1 MTAHL
6 QSGYYL
12 KMFLIA
18 IGSFFFALGLMLT
31 DELFLSMSL
40 SFGNSILKTQYD
52 YPFLGYVGVWQA
64 WEIDFSVLIVAFL
77 MMLAASLLHPT
88 AQGAVAEL
96 DRAAGISGMR
106 RKRTLILAAV
116 VVGAIIV
123 TAALIYVYSDVNV
136 TSVEVYIATRT
147 VSQSGS
153 LLNSTVFLAG
163 SDTNDRLL
171 PQGAGF
177 SYVWVQQ
184 PIPVGGCSNYILT
197 ISSANTRTPGF
208 SILYMSPVPPSPID
222 NTRSNSL
229 DFQIQTPS
237 HSYTG
242 VLAIY
247 LNETAM
253 CQ

>member
-1 MTAHL
+1 MTVRL

-12 KMFLIA
+12 KIFLIA
-18 IGSFFFALGLMLT
+18 IGSFLFALGLMLT

-64 WEIDFSVLIVAFL
+64 WEIDFSVLTVAFL
-77 MMLAASLLHPT
+77 MMLLASLLHPT
-88 AQGAVAEL
+88 TQGAVVESDKATE
-96 DRAAGISGMR
+96 IPGMR
-106 RKRTLILAAV
+106 RKRTLVLAAV
-116 VVGAIIV
+116 VVVAIVV
-123 TAALIYVYSDVNV
+123 TGTLVYVYSDVNV

-177 SYVWVQQ
+177 SYVWIQQ
-184 PIPVGGCSNYILT
+184 PIPVSGCSNYILT
-197 ISSANTRTPGF
+197 ISSANIRTPGF
-208 SILYMSPVPPSPID
+208 SILYMSPVLPSPID

-237 HSYTG
+237 HSYSG

-247 LNETAM
+247 LNETAT